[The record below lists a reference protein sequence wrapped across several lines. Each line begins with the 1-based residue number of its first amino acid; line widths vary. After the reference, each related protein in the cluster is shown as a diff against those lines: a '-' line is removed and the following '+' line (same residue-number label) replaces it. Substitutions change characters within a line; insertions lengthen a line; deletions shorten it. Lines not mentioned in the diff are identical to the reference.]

1 MNKVKVTVKNYEE
14 FINENV
20 WKVFVQTRYDLAD
33 KILYVFFDDKKV
45 KIPFKDILEIEIE

>member
-1 MNKVKVTVKNYEE
+1 MNKVKVTVKNYDE
-14 FINENV
+14 FIYENV